1 VNATLP
7 AEPRSEPL
15 LWLQLLGLAALPL
28 EALLVLLL
36 LAGSDPGPWP
46 WLERGLAWSLGVL
59 GPALL
64 LWRRPADVFSLL
76 LLSTPLRG
84 RRELQRRL
92 SGLQQGWG
100 QRLAVV
106 LGAAALLP
114 LLVWLDRW
122 SVLARDWAPLPE
134 APRLVALL
142 LSGAVLALMLWQWQ
156 QLLQAVWLLLRPAVA
171 VAAAPALTAE
181 EIASRRLC
189 LGLPLLLPDPLRF
202 EPVAKRKPMVHK
214 AAEQVPKA
222 AELKQ
227 VVAKAAELVPKA
239 AELKTEPQP
248 EADAATRPD
257 AAGGAGPGERRNAGD
272 RATRVEAA
280 APLSPQPAA
289 IPDGAAPLDTQSEA
303 AAAPTLELAT
313 TLETA
318 ERGEPEA
325 TAATPALELETTL
338 ETAASGDPQ
347 ATAATLA
354 LDPEETLAP
363 VATESLELAT
373 ADEAAPSPESPT
385 PAAPLSEPV
394 SEAAPA
400 AIPPAAAAGAAA
412 ASAAEAAEAAEDQQ
426 PLAASQDDAALHAA
440 DDNLP
445 EMEDEEADA
454 SAAEPPPQE
463 IASDLA
469 PERCA
474 AEPAGSPPTD
484 AEPAPADAAHA
495 AVPGPNAES
504 DAASV

>member
-202 EPVAKRKPMVHK
+202 EPVAKRKPMV
-214 AAEQVPKA
+214 P
-222 AELKQ
+222 
-227 VVAKAAELVPKA
+227 KAAELVPKA

-272 RATRVEAA
+272 RATGVEAA

-289 IPDGAAPLDTQSEA
+289 IPDGAAPMDTQPKA
-303 AAAPTLELAT
+303 AAAPALELAT

-325 TAATPALELETTL
+325 TAATAALALETTL

-363 VATESLELAT
+363 VATESLQLAT

-385 PAAPLSEPV
+385 PAAPI
-394 SEAAPA
+394 SEADSEATPA
-400 AIPPAAAAGAAA
+400 AIPPAEAAGAAV

-426 PLAASQDDAALHAA
+426 PLAASQDDAAPHAA
-440 DDNLP
+440 TDNLL
-445 EMEDEEADA
+445 EMEAGVANA
-454 SAAEPPPQE
+454 SAPEPPPRE
-463 IASDLA
+463 IAPDLE

-474 AEPAGSPPTD
+474 AEPAGSPPADT
-484 AEPAPADAAHA
+484 EPAQADAAHA
-495 AVPGPNAES
+495 AAPGPNAES

>member
-1 VNATLP
+1 MNATLP

-28 EALLVLLL
+28 EALLLLLL
-36 LAGSDPGPWP
+36 LAGPDPGPWP
-46 WLERGLAWSLGVL
+46 WLERGLAWALGVL

-100 QRLAVV
+100 QRFAVV
-106 LGAAALLP
+106 LGAAGLLP

-122 SVLARDWAPLPE
+122 SVLARDLAPLPD

-142 LSGAVLALMLWQWQ
+142 LSAAVLALMLWQWQ
-156 QLLQAVWLLLRPAVA
+156 QLLQAVWLLLRPAGV
-171 VAAAPALTAE
+171 VAAANALTTE

-202 EPVAKRKPMVHK
+202 EPVATRKPTMSR
-214 AAEQVPKA
+214 A
-222 AELKQ
+222 AELGSR
-227 VVAKAAELVPKA
+227 AAELVPKA
-239 AELKTEPQP
+239 AAQAPKAATLNTEPKAEAEA
-248 EADAATRPD
+248 EADASTGTGTD
-257 AAGGAGPGERRNAGD
+257 AAGVGPPGSRNAGGG
-272 RATRVEAA
+272 ATGVDAA
-280 APLSPQPAA
+280 AALSPQAA
-289 IPDGAAPLDTQSEA
+289 TISDGAAPWDTQPEA
-303 AAAPTLELAT
+303 AATPALAPET

-318 ERGEPEA
+318 ERGQPQA
-325 TAATPALELETTL
+325 TATAPALALARTL

-385 PAAPLSEPV
+385 PAAPLSEAD
-394 SEAAPA
+394 SEPAPA
-400 AIPPAAAAGAAA
+400 AIPPAAAAVAAA
-412 ASAAEAAEAAEDQQ
+412 ASVVEAAEATEDQQ
-426 PLAASQDDAALHAA
+426 PLDPSQDDAAPHAA
-440 DDNLP
+440 ADNLP
-445 EMEDEEADA
+445 EMEGGEADA
-454 SAAEPPPQE
+454 SAPEPPPQE
-463 IASDLA
+463 IAPDLE
-469 PERCA
+469 PER
-474 AEPAGSPPTD
+474 
-484 AEPAPADAAHA
+484 
-495 AVPGPNAES
+495 
-504 DAASV
+504 

>member
-385 PAAPLSEPV
+385 PAAPLSEAD
-394 SEAAPA
+394 SEPAPA
-400 AIPPAAAAGAAA
+400 AIPPAAAAVAAA
-412 ASAAEAAEAAEDQQ
+412 ASVVEAAEATEDQQ
-426 PLAASQDDAALHAA
+426 PLDPSQDDAAPHAA
-440 DDNLP
+440 ADNLP
-445 EMEDEEADA
+445 EMEGGEADA
-454 SAAEPPPQE
+454 SAPEPPPQE
-463 IASDLA
+463 IAPDLE
-469 PERCA
+469 PER
-474 AEPAGSPPTD
+474 
-484 AEPAPADAAHA
+484 
-495 AVPGPNAES
+495 
-504 DAASV
+504 